1 LLWEIDKNPNEYPEV
16 IKNIYYKLCI
26 SKRGDFTFWIDSFSK
41 KFGKDLIWWSS
52 IPSTRDP
59 FISSIF
65 KNYCII
71 QTIIF
76 FNNKFLLKIVTSKR
90 ENYLTLL
97 KLNRTYKFR
106 LIYKKECDLKNYF
119 KNFFYLFYSISYYFI
134 IYFLIK
140 IFAKKKKLSK
150 YPIFINTF
158 ALEGSENNEKVF
170 LGFDKLIKKKK
181 INNIYFVP
189 NFIFNKKVIFLILR
203 LIKKDFFLFR
213 ENYIN
218 FKEIL
223 YALLI
228 FFRKKKLLQYK
239 YKFNKLD
246 LSELFYAEFKSVD
259 QYFSKIT
266 CILNF
271 IFAKKLK
278 DLNINVKKTINTF
291 ENQILEK
298 GWNLGFRTF
307 FKKTKVYGYQGYTNF
322 IQYINHYPSKMEE
335 KFNVIPQKIIL
346 PGKAY
351 RKAKYEF
358 NKNLKI
364 INGPAFRFI
373 NIHRNNN
380 IIRKKY
386 KIVIILSGIQSSDQ
400 FLIDIGDFILKENQI
415 KKIYVKPHPTLKVKH
430 LKFYNKKLIISKLEI
445 HKICQSNTI
454 VICCGPTSASVE
466 GILYG
471 STLICPIF
479 DPFDKLNLIQYKILK
494 NKYTFVKNKEQI
506 LMIIKNIFR
515 KKIEKKIINKNYFFQ
530 KINQKNIKIFT

>member
-218 FKEIL
+218 FNEIL
-223 YALLI
+223 YALSI
-228 FFRKKKLLQYK
+228 FFKKKKLLQYK

-246 LSELFYAEFKSVD
+246 LSEFFYAEFKSVD

-351 RKAKYEF
+351 RQAKYEF

-364 INGPAFRFI
+364 INGPALRFT

-386 KIVIILSGIQSSDQ
+386 NIVIILSGIQSSDQ
-400 FLIDIGDFILKENQI
+400 FLIDIGDFILKKTQI
-415 KKIYVKPHPTLKVKH
+415 KKVYIKPHPTLKIKH
-430 LKFYNKKLIISKLEI
+430 LKIYNKKLIISKLEI

-466 GILYG
+466 AILYG
-471 STLICPIF
+471 CALICPIF
-479 DPFDKLNLIQYKILK
+479 DPFDKLNLSQYKILK
-494 NKYTFVKNKEQI
+494 NKYSFVNNKEQA
-506 LMIIKNIFR
+506 LTTIKKIFR